1 MNNQY
6 KKFNALWSEGGRNH
20 SNLDTH
26 KETRCAVTRTRVTK
40 AVSIYGPQIPFFV
53 LIPQK
58 LVSKCDLG
66 HNEGGNMG

>member
-1 MNNQY
+1 MHCGR
-6 KKFNALWSEGGRNH
+6 KGRNH

-26 KETRCAVTRTRVTK
+26 KETQCAVTRTRVTK

-66 HNEGGNMG
+66 HNEGGNIG